1 MFAPMTMTKLN
12 LGNRKN
18 EPRAQEGNLRRRDQ
32 WVKRK
37 ITSLVMW
44 KACFKSENCLN
55 IAI

>member
-1 MFAPMTMTKLN
+1 MTMTKLN